1 MHETAPN
8 LSRRSFSQLS
18 FGSLAGLIVA
28 PRAFAK
34 EILPTPMALMGPY
47 YPVKRIAEQ
56 DADLTR
62 LRGHSKRALGQVIEL
77 TGRVLDRQGNPFG
90 GAVMELWQANAA
102 GRYAHANDPGT
113 SPLDPNF
120 QGFAALRVGADGH
133 YRITTIK
140 PPPYPARTLR
150 PSHIHFDVRGR
161 NARLVTQ
168 MFFPGEDEIKRN
180 DRTFQQMASDGG
192 NATARLIDGD
202 ANRYAFDIVLN
213 DI

>member
-1 MHETAPN
+1 
-8 LSRRSFSQLS
+8 
-18 FGSLAGLIVA
+18 
-28 PRAFAK
+28 
-34 EILPTPMALMGPY
+34 MALMGPY
-47 YPVKRIAEQ
+47 YPVKRIEEQ

-62 LRGHSKRALGQVIEL
+62 LRGHAKQAIGQVIEL
-77 TGRVLDRQGNPFG
+77 SGRVLDRRGNPFG
-90 GAVMELWQANAA
+90 GAVIELWQANAA

-113 SPLDPNF
+113 SPLDPDF
-120 QGFAALRVGADGH
+120 QGFAALRVGPDGH

-168 MFFPGEDEIKRN
+168 MFFPGEEEIKRN
-180 DRTFQQMASDGG
+180 DRTFQQMGSAASA
-192 NATARLIDGD
+192 ATARLVSGHS
-202 ANRYAFDIVLN
+202 NRYAWDIVLD